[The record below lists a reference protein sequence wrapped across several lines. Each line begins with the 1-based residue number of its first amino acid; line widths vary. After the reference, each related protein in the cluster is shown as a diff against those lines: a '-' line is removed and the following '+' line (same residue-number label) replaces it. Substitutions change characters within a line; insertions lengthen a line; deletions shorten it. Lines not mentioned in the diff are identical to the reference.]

1 MCCRN
6 AEAEQFWKQAR
17 RAARPSLER
26 SLAGEVGKPAK
37 AAAVR
42 CGSKGRPAGPAPAA
56 KTGREGAIA
65 NVARRIFRI

>member
-1 MCCRN
+1 MPKPNNFGNRP
-6 AEAEQFWKQAR
+6 AGPPG
-17 RAARPSLER
+17 PSLER